1 MCNNTKKDL
10 PVVLQINVSANYGS
24 TGRIAEMI
32 GRYAKEDGYEC
43 YMAYGRDFRP
53 GELNYY
59 RIGGGASI
67 KCHFLL
73 SRLFDRQGF
82 GSYWAT
88 RQLIQYIKKIG
99 PTVIHLHNI
108 HGYYLNYRLLF
119 RYLKD
124 VNIPIVWTM
133 HDCWPFTGHC
143 SHFAFIGCDKWKTG
157 CVNCP
162 GLGVYPPSVLLDNSS
177 QNYQLK
183 KELFSAVKDRLTII
197 PVSNWL
203 EGLVK
208 ESFLKDA
215 TIKTIH
221 NGIDTDTFRD
231 MGMKYPNL
239 PKDKK
244 IVLAVTG
251 VWDEKKGFNDVLEL
265 SGILSDEYRIVM
277 VGLTLRQLSM
287 LPKNIIGIQ
296 RTDNLAQLA
305 SLYATADVY
314 INPTWEDNFP
324 TTNIEALACGTPV
337 ITYRTGGSVEAI
349 TPETGA
355 IVEQGDITA
364 LKSEIERICSLDRNI
379 LKTKCR
385 EHAVAYFEMRDRYR
399 EYIDIY
405 DTILKRKI
413 KADETN

>member
-1 MCNNTKKDL
+1 MKKL
-10 PVVLQINVSANYGS
+10 LQINVSANFGS

-32 GRYAKEDGYEC
+32 GHYAKENGYEC

-53 GELNYY
+53 EELNYY
-59 RIGGGASI
+59 RIGSDTSI
-67 KCHFLL
+67 KCHYLL

-88 RQLIQYIKKIG
+88 HQLIKYIKTID
-99 PTVIHLHNI
+99 PTIIHLHNI
-108 HGYYLNYRLLF
+108 HGYYINYRLLF
-119 RYLKD
+119 QYLKE
-124 VNIPIVWTM
+124 VNIPVVWTM

-143 SHFAFIGCDKWKTG
+143 SHFAFIGCDKWKT
-157 CVNCP
+157 CCEKCP
-162 GLGVYPPSVLLDNSS
+162 GLRVYPPSIFLDNSRK
-177 QNYQLK
+177 NYRLK
-183 KELFSAVKDRLTII
+183 KELFSAIIDRLTII

-203 EGLVK
+203 EDLVR
-208 ESFLKDA
+208 ESYLKGA
-215 TIKTIH
+215 KIKTIH
-221 NGIDTDTFRD
+221 NGIDTSTFQD
-231 MGMKYPNL
+231 MGTTYPNL

-265 SGILSDEYRIVM
+265 SKILSDEYRIVM
-277 VGLTLRQLSM
+277 VGLTAKQLTM
-287 LPKNIIGIQ
+287 IPQNIIGIM

-324 TTNIEALACGTPV
+324 TTNIEALSCGTPV
-337 ITYRTGGSVEAI
+337 ITYRTGGSVEAV
-349 TPETGA
+349 TSETGA
-355 IVEQGDITA
+355 VVEQGDINA

-385 EHAVAYFEMRDRYR
+385 EHAVANFEMRDRYK
-399 EYIDIY
+399 EYIDLY
-405 DTILKRKI
+405 DTILNHK
-413 KADETN
+413 